1 MRLPLANERL
11 VVDWSPL
18 DRSKLE
24 AATRHGV
31 VPVRIDG
38 CRARIV
44 DGCSVRRHYAFT
56 ATARQREVI
65 LLSDRDEVA
74 TTLPLL
80 AMRFGASVMHATA
93 LDVAMTVVGRYESDV
108 GPVGASE
115 LEGECGDATHVV
127 ASFSV
132 GAFAIGT
139 GSTTATEASAEVVRA
154 GHARERKHLD
164 AAGVEAACAAARRA
178 DLSPPDDCSIPLRIE
193 LRALR
198 PPKEVVATPPP
209 AAAAIDGSE
218 PMRRAMDSA
227 KKELGWCH
235 RVARGTTP
243 DMSGTLTMSLKL
255 ARNGNVRS
263 VAAKPEVRLDDALD
277 EEGGAGHDR
286 RGPRGA
292 GERVRVLAPRGVTA
306 LEISVIERRDHPPQP
321 CTSTREP

>member
-1 MRLPLANERL
+1 MSVALGEVRRPMCDATEVANERL

-24 AATRHGV
+24 AAARHGV

-44 DGCSVRRHYAFT
+44 DGCTVRRQYAFT

-74 TTLPLL
+74 MTLPVL
-80 AMRFGASVMHATA
+80 AMRFGASVMQASA
-93 LDVAMTVVGRYESDV
+93 FDVAMTVVGRYESGV
-108 GPVGASE
+108 APVAASE
-115 LEGECGDATHVV
+115 LDGECGGATHVV
-127 ASFSV
+127 ASLSV

-139 GSTTATEASAEVVRA
+139 GSTTATEASVDLARA

-164 AAGVEAACAAARRA
+164 AGGLEAACAVARRA
-178 DLSPPDDCSIPLRIE
+178 DFSPPDDCSIPLRIE

-198 PPKEVVATPPP
+198 PSTEVAVVPPRAP
-209 AAAAIDGSE
+209 AAVSGSE
-218 PMRRAMDSA
+218 AMRRAMDSA

-243 DMSGTLTMSLKL
+243 DMSGVLTMSLKL

-263 VAAKPEVRLDDALD
+263 VAARPEGNLDDGLA
-277 EEGGAGHDR
+277 ECAT
-286 RGPRGA
+286 
-292 GERVRVLAPRGVTA
+292 ERVGHVTFPAAEDDRPRTLVIPVLFRSLAR
-306 LEISVIERRDHPPQP
+306 
-321 CTSTREP
+321 